1 MSVCKNLQEVSRYS
15 RQKIFRSLMLVLSA
29 LAASGVRFTSEAS
42 CAQSG
47 FQIRSVRTPS
57 CAAALSSVPN
67 AAECGD
73 VESQLAT
80 VAQATTPLW
89 PWQRWRI
96 ALCFYSLTRSLR
108 LTLPSIERHV
118 LRPLK
123 AGRTSV
129 EIFLHTYNMSRAG
142 CNGCAGSVQLSWE
155 ADVAALS
162 AALPRGVPLRVQV
175 DDQSLLIRRLG
186 SEHAHAFATVWR
198 SDGEAVG
205 VEQFYVAALHSL
217 KRVTAMWHDY
227 ARHGEPYHLVCMLRP
242 DLVYLDP
249 LPAAWLLAASA
260 RDASFLAVPPRLFK
274 AGRWVDDKFAIGAPR
289 AALVYGN
296 RVDALMAFMRA
307 HPKKLSE
314 CYGRK
319 LCQCAAD
326 ERDARAK
333 SQAAWDG
340 RGQLQGHPSRVWHRT
355 AVQAVQGW
363 RSRERSRLASR
374 NSGAGPARQPLFKAL
389 CLVLPAPRE

>member
-1 MSVCKNLQEVSRYS
+1 
-15 RQKIFRSLMLVLSA
+15 MLLLSA
-29 LAASGVRFTSEAS
+29 LAASGVPFSSEAS
-42 CAQSG
+42 CALSR

-217 KRVTAMWHDY
+217 KRVTAMWHDH

-289 AALVYGN
+289 AALLYGN

-307 HPKKLSE
+307 NPKKLSE
-314 CYGRK
+314 IYLGWYLGMVRNCVSAQPMNATPVRNLRLRGTGVVNCKDIHLEFGIALPCRR
-319 LCQCAAD
+319 CNAGAAANGA
-326 ERDARAK
+326 ARRRVTAELGQRVNLSSK
-333 SQAAWDG
+333 HFASCFLRRENDG
-340 RGQLQGHPSRVWHRT
+340 QP
-355 AVQAVQGW
+355 
-363 RSRERSRLASR
+363 RSLA
-374 NSGAGPARQPLFKAL
+374 
-389 CLVLPAPRE
+389 